1 MPSLNKNTT
10 LQRLYCV
17 TGLFLLSFI
26 FFELLENTQNSTF
39 PKILLAIHLRRI
51 FRNSNV
57 YNKCIISLLSS
68 WNSCTNEIKELTG
81 IKIESDNKTFSEKHS
96 RAYQTLRWNLFL
108 KTVTC
113 LKLLKID
120 RVANL
125 TLILELFSA
134 RIRLS
139 F

>member
-17 TGLFLLSFI
+17 TGLFLLFFI
-26 FFELLENTQNSTF
+26 FFELLENTHFSKNSTSF
-39 PKILLAIHLRRI
+39 TYLRRI

-96 RAYQTLRWNLFL
+96 RAYQTLRWNLFV